1 LFDFTEE
8 FMGVR
13 LKTLPIGIQSF
24 EKIIGR
30 GSLHVDKTA
39 CLAKMIGGEAE
50 VWFLSR
56 KF

>member
-1 LFDFTEE
+1 
-8 FMGVR
+8 MGVR